1 MTDYAGYHF
10 DFNERI
16 WKRGDKDYDWSVY
29 SETTKGPL
37 AFGSGTFERYSDLE
51 STIILLA
58 DCLFYILLTWY
69 FDILIASNRGR
80 G

>member
-29 SETTKGPL
+29 SETTRGPL
-37 AFGSGTFERYSDLE
+37 SFGSGTY
-51 STIILLA
+51 
-58 DCLFYILLTWY
+58 
-69 FDILIASNRGR
+69 
-80 G
+80 